1 MNQKNAVALRA
12 QKKAEH
18 VGRCKM
24 NTTNS
29 KCMEYMKSHS
39 SLQWVFLNSNRQQ
52 NLLSKEYSWINDLL
66 LEIPV

>member
-1 MNQKNAVALRA
+1 MQLPKA

-18 VGRCKM
+18 VGQCKM
-24 NTTNS
+24 NTMNS

-39 SLQWVFLNSNRQQ
+39 SLQEVFLNSNRQQ